1 MMEGLRLSAFD
12 ADDLAVISAH
22 MQDAV
27 IVLSDI
33 SYVKRERRFALIA
46 NRFVWE
52 SAASGKAQH
61 FERRRTGLH
70 FEGVQSVKAHRIT
83 LGVRDAVLSLLSIA
97 FQSLEPP
104 GGTVTLSFSGG
115 GEIRLDV
122 EFLEAWLRD
131 LGPAW
136 ETPHLPSHDR

>member
-1 MMEGLRLSAFD
+1 MEALRLSAFD
-12 ADDLAVISAH
+12 EDDLAVISAH

-27 IVLSDI
+27 IVLGDV
-33 SYVKRERRFALIA
+33 SYLKRERRFALLA

-52 SAASGKAQH
+52 TSERGQGQH

-70 FEGVQSVKAHRIT
+70 FEGIKSVRSHRIT
-83 LGVRDAVLSLLSIA
+83 MGAKDAVLSLLSIM
-97 FQSLEPP
+97 FDKGEPP
-104 GGTVTLSFSGG
+104 GGTVVMNFSGG
-115 GEIRLDV
+115 GMIRLEA

-136 ETPHLPSHDR
+136 ETPHRPSHEK

>member
-1 MMEGLRLSAFD
+1 MEPLRLSALD
-12 ADDLAVISAH
+12 EDDLAVISAH

-27 IVLSDI
+27 IVLSDT
-33 SYVKRERRFALIA
+33 SYVKRERRFAMIA

-52 SAASGKAQH
+52 KNHSRNAAH

-70 FEGVQSVKAHRIT
+70 FEGVTAVRSHRISV
-83 LGVRDAVLSLLSIA
+83 GAQDAVLSFLSA
-97 FQSLEPP
+97 SFEKGEPP
-104 GGTVTLSFSGG
+104 GGTVILNFSGG
-115 GEIRLDV
+115 GIIRLEV

-136 ETPHLPSHDR
+136 DTPRLPSHEK

>member
-1 MMEGLRLSAFD
+1 MESLRLSAFD
-12 ADDLAVISAH
+12 EDDLAVISAH

-27 IVLSDI
+27 ILMADI
-33 SYVKRERRFALIA
+33 SYVKRERRFAIVA

-52 SAASGKAQH
+52 KTQRQHAQH

-70 FEGVQSVKAHRIT
+70 FEGVTGVKSHRIM
-83 LGVRDAVLSLLSIA
+83 LGAKDAVLSILSIT
-97 FQSLEPP
+97 FEKGEPP
-104 GGTVTLSFSGG
+104 GGTVVLNFSGG
-115 GEIRLDV
+115 GVIRLDV

-136 ETPHLPSHDR
+136 QTPKLPSHEK